1 MIVDL
6 GVLPD
11 RESVLGVLL
20 AEAEKFFRE
29 QQMHLVACLINGDDE
44 YVGMLRKRGHLPL
57 PKRLGFKEWYF
68 GCRLNTPGLDKESF
82 SHPSNWLLAFGDTD
96 IVQFRLSWRV

>member
-1 MIVDL
+1 MIL

-20 AEAEKFFRE
+20 AEAEEFFTE
-29 QQMHLVACLINGDDE
+29 QQMDLVACLINGDDE

-68 GCRLNTPGLDKESF
+68 GCRLNTPALDKEFF
-82 SHPSNWLLAFGDTD
+82 SHPSNWLLTFGDTD
-96 IVQFRLSWRV
+96 IV